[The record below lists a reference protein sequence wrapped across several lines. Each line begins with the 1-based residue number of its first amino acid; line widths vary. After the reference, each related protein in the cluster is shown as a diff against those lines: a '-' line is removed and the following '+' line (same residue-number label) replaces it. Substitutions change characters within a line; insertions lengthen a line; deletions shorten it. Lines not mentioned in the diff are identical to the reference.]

1 MIEDWRAS
9 VNGLKHANVISYAEK
24 NSYNVTKFL
33 IKEVFFGGESGRG
46 GGGCKVI
53 RRIVRTSEKILAT
66 PLSTSASRS
75 LKGLDN
81 KPITVKRPIP

>member
-1 MIEDWRAS
+1 MEDLRAS

-33 IKEVFFGGESGRG
+33 IKEVFFWWGEGW
-46 GGGCKVI
+46 GCKVI
-53 RRIVRTSEKILAT
+53 RRIVRTPEKIVAT

>member
-46 GGGCKVI
+46 GGGAKWLGELCV
-53 RRIVRTSEKILAT
+53 
-66 PLSTSASRS
+66 PLKKSWLRPCQPQPHVH
-75 LKGLDN
+75 LKAWTTNL
-81 KPITVKRPIP
+81 